1 MFLLFEKGIP
11 GGTCNVVQKYAVANN
26 KYMKSYDDTKDS
38 YFIVYIDVNNLY
50 GWTMCK
56 KLPVDGFTW
65 EEDLSIFTSDFIKN
79 YDENSDKGY
88 LCRVDVTY
96 PQEMRELHVDLPFLC
111 NKMQVNEV
119 DKLVA
124 DVYDNE
130 GYAVH
135 VLALKQALNHGL
147 VLEKAYEVISFRQEA
162 WLRPYIE
169 MNTMLRAQAKN
180 DFEEDY
186 FKLKNNSA
194 YGKTMENIRKHRD
207 IYIVNNDK
215 KRSILASEPNFY
227 ATKYISDDLL
237 VMELKKRELYMN
249 KPIYLGQ
256 AILDISKTLMY
267 EFWYDYIKPLYGDR
281 VKLNYKDTD
290 SFVMLVNTEDI
301 YADISKD
308 IEKWFHTSNIDKNDN
323 IPIPTGVNK
332 KVLGKFKFETGGK
345 IISEFCGLKAKTHS
359 IKLDNDNEIKK
370 AKGAKQCVVK
380 RH

>member
-1 MFLLFEKGIP
+1 
-11 GGTCNVVQKYAVANN
+11 
-26 KYMKSYDDTKDS
+26 
-38 YFIVYIDVNNLY
+38 
-50 GWTMCK
+50 
-56 KLPVDGFTW
+56 
-65 EEDLSIFTSDFIKN
+65 
-79 YDENSDKGY
+79 
-88 LCRVDVTY
+88 
-96 PQEMRELHVDLPFLC
+96 
-111 NKMQVNEV
+111 MQVNEV

-323 IPIPTGVNK
+323 IPIPVGVNK
-332 KVLGKFKFETGGK
+332 KVIGKFKFETGGK
-345 IISEFCGLKAKTHS
+345 IISEFCGLKAKTYS

-370 AKGAKQCVVK
+370 VKGAKQCVVK
-380 RH
+380 RHINFHNYLNLLFNNKKLLRSQFTFKSDHHNIYTQKINKIALNYFDDERIQCDDKITTYPYGYFDNKKDIDMQIKDNTVMLKAIDNSGIIPKNYNTNGINKKILLAHP